1 MRAGGSP
8 GVISGGEHRSDSP
21 LRKVHLTAVRRE
33 ASGEVSMEAE
43 GPMKFWKAQVGYG
56 IVGLG

>member
-1 MRAGGSP
+1 M
-8 GVISGGEHRSDSP
+8 ISGGEHRSDSP

-43 GPMKFWKAQVGYG
+43 GPMKFLKLQVGYG